1 MEKVSVIILRNLKKL
16 LIEMRIFS
24 YFIFTLIFLLLF
36 LPLSV
41 FSQTD
46 TANMIRYTPDF
57 EFTDGIYLTF
67 EQVRHNAPIPK
78 SRLITD
84 VEYNSKDF
92 FEQVLDN
99 KFIYFFDH
107 VGMKQQVRTSDI
119 WGFSR
124 SGVLYISM
132 EDGYYRITIIGSIC
146 HFVATVTTYD
156 SRYYDPYYYNP
167 YYYNNYYRSG
177 GYPSTYSSSELR
189 QYLLDFDT
197 GEVVDYTKDNLEI
210 LLMKDPELHDEYSQL
225 RRKKQKQLKFLYL
238 RKFNERNP
246 LYLPVQTL

>member
-1 MEKVSVIILRNLKKL
+1 MTERK
-16 LIEMRIFS
+16 IFN
-24 YFIFTLIFLLLF
+24 YYIFLIIFLSLF
-36 LPLSV
+36 IPLSV

-46 TANMIRYTPDF
+46 TAYMIRYTPDF
-57 EFTDGIYLTF
+57 EFTDGIFLTF
-67 EQVRHNAPIPK
+67 EQVRHNAPILK

-84 VEYNSKDF
+84 IDYNSKDF
-92 FEQVLDN
+92 FEQLVEN

-107 VGMKQQVRTSDI
+107 VGIKQQVRTSDI

-124 SGVLYISM
+124 NGVLYISM
-132 EDGYYRITIIGSIC
+132 EEGYYRITIIGSIC

-156 SRYYDPYYYNP
+156 SRYYDPYYNNP
-167 YYYNNYYRSG
+167 YYYSNYYRYG
-177 GYPSTYSSSELR
+177 GYPTTRSSNELR

-197 GEVVDYTKDNLEI
+197 GEVMDYTKDNLEI

-238 RKFNERNP
+238 RKYNERNP
-246 LYLPVQTL
+246 LYLPVQTK

>member
-146 HFVATVTTYD
+146 H
-156 SRYYDPYYYNP
+156 
-167 YYYNNYYRSG
+167 
-177 GYPSTYSSSELR
+177 L
-189 QYLLDFDT
+189 
-197 GEVVDYTKDNLEI
+197 
-210 LLMKDPELHDEYSQL
+210 
-225 RRKKQKQLKFLYL
+225 
-238 RKFNERNP
+238 
-246 LYLPVQTL
+246 